1 MASHCAVRAV
11 CAAGVYGSLTSNWM
25 RVKLSRHDG
34 EGRCVFPA
42 TDAATDL
49 RVLLATILAGAEPL
63 WCAVTTEVTHELVK
77 CAHQEGV
84 LALVDKRL
92 RELPAGDLAA
102 PPKVRQAFLAA
113 TRSEALSSML
123 LQAEALRVLSLM
135 AEAGIPGLLL
145 KGSALAYW
153 AYSQPHLRACSDVD
167 LLLPSR
173 EAAEQLSDRL
183 TASGYERSKTSG
195 ELVAYELLCRRS
207 VSDDWQIEI
216 DIHWRLANSPLFAN
230 VFTFDELMADS
241 VALPNLAPNA
251 RGLGPVHA
259 LIHACVH
266 RALNLSIGV
275 GDKLKWQYDLE
286 LVRANFTPADW
297 RRLVDLSIR
306 KGLAG
311 VVLDALGNAARTF
324 ESQLPH
330 EWTTALARAGSA
342 ETLDARRLSDWRY
355 MQHRTFK
362 SLPTAILKLRWLW
375 QRVFPSID
383 YLRHLYGTQ
392 HKSYCYLILLRSRQV
407 FKLLKR

>member
-1 MASHCAVRAV
+1 MSISA
-11 CAAGVYGSLTSNWM
+11 
-25 RVKLSRHDG
+25 
-34 EGRCVFPA
+34 
-42 TDAATDL
+42 DAWVDL
-49 RVLLATILAGAEPL
+49 RVLLATILAGRQPSRSF
-63 WCAVTTEVTHELVK
+63 TSTDVTHELLKHAVR
-77 CAHQEGV
+77 EGV
-84 LALVDKRL
+84 SALVDKRL
-92 RELPAGDLAA
+92 RELPTGDLAA
-102 PPKVRQAFLAA
+102 PPEVRQAFSASA
-113 TRSEALSSML
+113 RSEAISSML
-123 LQAEALRVLSLM
+123 LQSEALRVMSMM

-153 AYSQPHLRACSDVD
+153 AYPQPHLRACSDVD

-183 TASGYERSKTSG
+183 TASGYERSETSG
-195 ELVAYELLCRRS
+195 ELVAYELLCRRP
-207 VSDDWQIEI
+207 VSDDWQVEI

-230 VFTFDELMADS
+230 AFTFDELMADS

-259 LIHACVH
+259 LMHACVH

-297 RRLVDLSIR
+297 HRLVDLSIS

-311 VVLDALGNAARTF
+311 VVINALEDAARVF
-324 ESQLPH
+324 GSQLPH
-330 EWTTALARAGSA
+330 EWAIALACAESA
-342 ETLDARRLSDWRY
+342 ETLDAQRLSDWRY

-362 SLPTAILKLRWLW
+362 SLPTAFLKLRWLW

-383 YLRHLYGTQ
+383 YLRYLYGTQ
-392 HKSYCYLILLRSRQV
+392 HKSYCYLIYLRSRQA